1 MKQSGAA
8 KRLSRTAWAVLFA
21 AAAMVFLAG
30 CSTPEGGSSIPWAR
44 PEPWENQPNLR
55 PGVRF

>member
-1 MKQSGAA
+1 MVPTRSPWLVG
-8 KRLSRTAWAVLFA
+8 AVLGIA
-21 AAAMVFLAG
+21 VLMAFLAG
-30 CSTPEGGSSIPWAR
+30 CSTPEGGSSIPWAK